1 MVAHSS
7 EFENIV
13 IREEEQNELE
23 MLARTSCP
31 LEVKG
36 GPSNKHGKI
45 SILIQVIL
53 QRSSGFVNL
62 NFLISERVSLLVT
75 NMCFSFPVVYI
86 SWFN

>member
-13 IREEEQNELE
+13 VREEEQNELE

-31 LEVKG
+31 LDIKG

-45 SILIQVIL
+45 SILIQVFHHNWFCFIV
-53 QRSSGFVNL
+53 FVP
-62 NFLISERVSLLVT
+62 EHV
-75 NMCFSFPVVYI
+75 
-86 SWFN
+86 

>member
-13 IREEEQNELE
+13 VREEEQNELE

-45 SILIQVIL
+45 AILIQVTSA
-53 QRSSGFVNL
+53 QRL
-62 NFLISERVSLLVT
+62 KL
-75 NMCFSFPVVYI
+75 C
-86 SWFN
+86 

>member
-13 IREEEQNELE
+13 VREEEQNELE

-31 LEVKG
+31 LEVRG

-45 SILIQVIL
+45 SILIQVI
-53 QRSSGFVNL
+53 SA
-62 NFLISERVSLLVT
+62 
-75 NMCFSFPVVYI
+75 
-86 SWFN
+86 